1 MREVTVLTRTEIERF
16 RQRLGMTY
24 RQLWIDYQDMG
35 GSATASKLANYL
47 RTGEGLSA
55 AEHVRVVEAIT
66 MRLVS

>member
-1 MREVTVLTRTEIERF
+1 VLTRKEIEQF

-24 RQLWIDYQDMG
+24 GQLWIEYQDMG

-55 AEHVRVVEAIT
+55 AEHGRVVEAIRT
-66 MRLVS
+66 RLGG